1 MRFREWKVGPSCV
14 QVLRCLFFN
23 RSFWNRAVKSFR
35 KKIRG
40 TPRLLAMS
48 SAVPEGIL
56 VKLEDSPIPAPPP
69 SIHQQTSASSTS
81 TSFTRLTSQQV
92 SSRISSIL
100 SSKKNEDDDDPFGL
114 KATSSVRAAASRW
127 LSFKCL
133 IHLTLLFV
141 ALMKRCWQPMIQ
153 KRKETHFF
161 RLKTYLNDTKSA
173 CTLND

>member
-1 MRFREWKVGPSCV
+1 MRFREWKVGASCV

-23 RSFWNRAVKSFR
+23 WSFWNRAVKSFR
-35 KKIRG
+35 KKKSVV
-40 TPRLLAMS
+40 LLAMS

-114 KATSSVRAAASRW
+114 KATSSVRAATSRW

-133 IHLTLLFV
+133 LHLTLPFV
-141 ALMKRCWQPMIQ
+141 ALIKRCWQPI
-153 KRKETHFF
+153 FF
-161 RLKTYLNDTKSA
+161 EWKPTWKPGVSLIK
-173 CTLND
+173 